1 MVNTNIIFGP
11 PGTGKTHTLLT
22 KVEEELARGVH
33 PNRIAFLAFTKKA
46 AKEAKDR
53 AMEKFDLEEQHLPYF
68 RTLHS
73 LAFHE
78 LGLSKSQVMAKKH
91 YKEFGSKYGLNLG
104 SIGHGGDSGGIITV
118 DNELLTAVNQARM
131 RCMSLQEYYNKANMV
146 NRWAQLKWTHD
157 AFEKFKKERHLIDF
171 TDMIEQYLERGPV
184 PPLDIIVVDEVQD
197 LCPLQHKM
205 IDKIKVNAQKVY
217 SAGDDDQAIY
227 GFAGADVN
235 HFINMKGNKSV
246 LRQSYRCPISVQNLS
261 QEIIDR
267 VKYRHPKEW
276 RGTDKNGL
284 VEYHN
289 YPGSVDL
296 QREGTWL
303 ILGRTQYILDRI
315 EAQLRLEG
323 RIFTRNGKLPVSQKL
338 LNAIESWNQL
348 LEGKSVELSDIKDIY
363 SYMSTQIGIEHGYKG
378 LKTAT
383 QERYDIEEL
392 VMRQGLIG
400 EVAGQPWDV
409 AFDRIGTNDK
419 DFVRAM
425 EIRDYSLTEEP
436 KIQLSTIHASKGG
449 EADNVMLFT
458 DMSRKARL
466 AMHKNPDNESR
477 VFYVGITR
485 AKETLHVV
493 QPQDYGGFRI

>member
-1 MVNTNIIFGP
+1 
-11 PGTGKTHTLLT
+11 
-22 KVEEELARGVH
+22 
-33 PNRIAFLAFTKKA
+33 
-46 AKEAKDR
+46 
-53 AMEKFDLEEQHLPYF
+53 MEH
-68 RTLHS
+68 
-73 LAFHE
+73 
-78 LGLSKSQVMAKKH
+78 
-91 YKEFGSKYGLNLG
+91 
-104 SIGHGGDSGGIITV
+104 
-118 DNELLTAVNQARM
+118 
-131 RCMSLQEYYNKANMV
+131 
-146 NRWAQLKWTHD
+146 RWAQLKWTHD

-184 PPLDIIVVDEVQD
+184 PLLDIIVVDEVQD
-197 LCPLQHKM
+197 LCALQHKM
-205 IDKIKVNAQKVY
+205 IDKIQVNAQKVY

-235 HFINMKGNKSV
+235 HFINMKGNKRV

-261 QEIIDR
+261 QKIIDR

-276 RGTDKNGL
+276 RGTNKNGL

-296 QREGTWL
+296 SREGTWF

-348 LEGKSVELSDIKDIY
+348 LEGKSIELSDVKDIY
-363 SYMSTQIGIEHGYKG
+363 SYMSTKIGVEHGYKE
-378 LKTAT
+378 LKTAM

-392 VMRQGLIG
+392 VMGQGLIG

-409 AFDRIGTNDK
+409 AFDRIGINDK
-419 DFVRAM
+419 DFIRAM
-425 EIRDYSLTEEP
+425 EIRNHSLIEKP

-449 EADNVMLFT
+449 EADNVMLLT
-458 DMSRKARL
+458 DMSRRGRL
-466 AMHKNPDNESR
+466 AMHRNPDNECR

-485 AKETLHVV
+485 AKETLHIV